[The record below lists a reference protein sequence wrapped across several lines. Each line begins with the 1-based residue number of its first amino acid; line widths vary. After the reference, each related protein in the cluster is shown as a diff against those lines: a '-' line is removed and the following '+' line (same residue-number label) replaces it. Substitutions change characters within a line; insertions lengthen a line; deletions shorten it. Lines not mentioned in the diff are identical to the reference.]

1 MSLTHTSRH
10 PKLTHTVD
18 TAENKKGR
26 GLTKQ
31 HLNVE
36 PREIQSG
43 SCLVSRGLLGDLSR
57 THWGQ
62 LSKSNLL
69 LLLLLPRDILEVV
82 PGIQVEE
89 AVSETSSHVLSRP
102 EFSIPHQII
111 FPYLSDRLKRS
122 HTFFIISPRVLKF
135 CMKPPICILDKTRM

>member
-82 PGIQVEE
+82 EVVTSIQVEE
-89 AVSETSSHVLSRP
+89 AGSETSSHVLSRP
-102 EFSIPHQII
+102 EFSIHLAIN
-111 FPYLSDRLKRS
+111 
-122 HTFFIISPRVLKF
+122 
-135 CMKPPICILDKTRM
+135 IL

>member
-10 PKLTHTVD
+10 PKLTYTVD

-36 PREIQSG
+36 PRESQSG

-69 LLLLLPRDILEVV
+69 LLLPRDILEVV
-82 PGIQVEE
+82 EVVTSIQVEE
-89 AVSETSSHVLSRP
+89 AGSETSFHVLSRP
-102 EFSIPHQII
+102 EFSIH
-111 FPYLSDRLKRS
+111 
-122 HTFFIISPRVLKF
+122 FFINIS
-135 CMKPPICILDKTRM
+135 